1 MNFKT
6 LLDLIS
12 DASGVTIVF
21 NECTLSGNALAF
33 EDLKD
38 SVLEMKVVDIEAR
51 DSGIWIWLDF

>member
-6 LLDLIS
+6 LLDLIP

-38 SVLEMKVVDIEAR
+38 SVLEMKVVNIEAR
-51 DSGIWIWLDF
+51 DSEIWIWLDF